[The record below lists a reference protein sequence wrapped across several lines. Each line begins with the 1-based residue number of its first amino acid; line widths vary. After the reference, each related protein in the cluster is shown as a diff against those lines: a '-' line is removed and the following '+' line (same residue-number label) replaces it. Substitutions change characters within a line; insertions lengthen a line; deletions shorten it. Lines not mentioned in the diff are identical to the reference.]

1 MFLLFKWANNLL
13 LEIHPAEINRDKC
26 IKQCTV
32 LLFILQEKK
41 KNRSIQLQTIMNKSL
56 YIDKMGDYIATNS
69 NVFKEY
75 ITPKIML

>member
-32 LLFILQEKK
+32 LLFILQEK
-41 KNRSIQLQTIMNKSL
+41 NRNIQLQTIMDKSL
-56 YIDKMGDYIATNS
+56 YIDKMGDYIATNG